1 MDKKGYMKLGYIVG
15 SNQQPLVVEVECTLE
30 VGEGP
35 SSLVGVEGES

>member
-1 MDKKGYMKLGYIVG
+1 MDKKEYMKLGCIVE

-35 SSLVGVEGES
+35 SLLVGVEGGS